1 MGSRHHR
8 GNRGCSFRPE
18 AWPKV
23 VHEPALVSLMRP
35 VSFWRPNPCPSS
47 PLDRRRGL
55 EQQITFCSSED
66 GVRIACGTTGE
77 GPPIVKAANWLS
89 HVQFDLDSPVW
100 RHWIEE
106 FSKFHR
112 YVRYDE
118 RGCGLSDWKVADFSF
133 DAWVRDLEA
142 VVDSL
147 GLERFVLLG
156 LSQGG
161 PVGIAYAVR
170 HPERVSHLVLY
181 GTYSLGWAAA
191 ERSPPVQIEER
202 EAQIKLTGIGW
213 GRDNPAYRQI
223 FTSEF
228 IPEATPEQM
237 RWFNELQRISTSPDN
252 AVRFQVEFGRIDVR
266 DMLSR
271 VKVPTIV
278 LHAQGDQVVPFE
290 EGRRVASKIP
300 GARFVAL
307 EGKNHILLQDEPA
320 WSRFLYEVRKF
331 IGVKDELLT
340 ERPSHASLGAIGGP
354 ATAPVVTQG
363 KEAREAHSLL
373 VGVTVAS
380 LSLYRVVG
388 NYMRYD
394 QAARNILKDA
404 RQKMVAAFLSPSTKR
419 ENYLLWAA
427 PGSGKTYFVEEVAAS
442 LDRVAQYRE
451 LNLAKLTEPAFRSA
465 LGEITDLEQPC
476 LCLIDEVDAKSEER
490 WPYELLLPFFDSTS
504 VHGARRVFVVAG
516 SSGSGPNGMKERIAS
531 RPKGADMLS
540 RIPVDNEYSVPG
552 MSVGDRIVV
561 ALSQFRLAGKRL
573 GRDVREVEKLG
584 LYYVA
589 LDRRLTN
596 ARHLHELAVR
606 AVERMSPGDDRVK
619 YDNLFHPGDPENK
632 AFWGE
637 SLAVAGDLAGAYLLV
652 QD

>member
-1 MGSRHHR
+1 
-8 GNRGCSFRPE
+8 
-18 AWPKV
+18 
-23 VHEPALVSLMRP
+23 
-35 VSFWRPNPCPSS
+35 
-47 PLDRRRGL
+47 L
-55 EQQITFCSSED
+55 EQQIRFCSSDD

-181 GTYSLGWAAA
+181 GTYGLGWGT
-191 ERSPPVQIEER
+191 RSSPVQIEER

-223 FTSEF
+223 FTSQF
-228 IPEATPEQM
+228 IPEATPEQI

-266 DMLSR
+266 DILSR

-290 EGRRVASKIP
+290 EGLRVASKIP

-307 EGKNHILLQDEPA
+307 EGKNHILLRDEPA

-340 ERPSHASLGAIGGP
+340 ERPSTASLGVTGGP
-354 ATAPVVTQG
+354 ATSVVTQA

-373 VGVTVAS
+373 LGVTVAS
-380 LSLYRVVG
+380 LSSYRVVG

-442 LDRVAQYRE
+442 LNRVAQFRE
-451 LNLAKLTEPAFRSA
+451 LNLAKLTEPTFRSA
-465 LGEITDLEQPC
+465 LGELTDLKEPC
-476 LCLIDEVDAKSEER
+476 LCLIDEVDAKADER
-490 WPYELLLPFFDSTS
+490 WPFEMLLPHFDSTS
-504 VHGARRVFVVAG
+504 AGGARHVFVVAG
-516 SSGSGPNGMKERIAS
+516 SSGSGLDGMKERIAS
-531 RPKGADMLS
+531 RSKGADLLS

-561 ALSQFRLAGKRL
+561 ALSQFRLAGQRL
-573 GRDVREVEKLG
+573 GREVREVEKLG
-584 LYYVA
+584 LYYIA
-589 LDRRLTN
+589 LNRRLTN

-619 YDNLFHPGDPENK
+619 YDNLFNPGDPENK
-632 AFWGE
+632 AFWGQ
-637 SLAVAGDLAGAYLLV
+637 SLPDAGDMAGAYLV
-652 QD
+652 VHD